1 MKRLVLAVA
10 LIAGALGLRADEA
23 EIDVLIDRGLS
34 AMYNLDYARS
44 RAAFDE
50 LSTRFPRNPIGP
62 YGRATILWWEL
73 TNEYDEQNDTLEKQ
87 FLAAVDDTVRLT
99 RALAKEDGDPTG
111 VVRLCWGGALGLKGR
126 WDAIGGHWLAAYRA
140 GKQAFNLQSAA
151 IKANPAMYDAYL
163 GPGVFHYMVAT
174 LPAAAKVIGRMMFG
188 GSKEQGLQEIRLTMD
203 KGRFASTA
211 ARLFL
216 VNLYVNTEKDPATA
230 LTLLRAGRAQYP
242 ESPFFHYVE
251 LLILEEARDW
261 PALEAGAKDYLA
273 KIEAGA
279 PHYLPRFQHMGLFAL
294 ANAHRGA
301 GRLEDARALYGRVV
315 DRPARDDRWVSLA
328 YLNRGKTFDLL
339 GRREEAL
346 ADYRTVLKRRDVWQ
360 LHDKAK
366 DLVRRPFSAEPP
378 ARPRR

>member
-1 MKRLVLAVA
+1 MKRLWAAAAIVLGAGSVRAADAAV
-10 LIAGALGLRADEA
+10 DT
-23 EIDVLIDRGLS
+23 LIDTGLE

-50 LSTRFPRNPIGP
+50 LATRFPQNPIGP

-73 TNEYDEQNDTLEKQ
+73 TNEYDEQNDALEKE
-87 FLAAVDDTVRLT
+87 FLAAVQDTVVKT
-99 RALAKEDGDPTG
+99 RALAKNGDPTG
-111 VVRLCWGGALGLKGR
+111 LIRLCGGGALGLKGR

-140 GKQAFNLQSAA
+140 GKQAYNLQSAA

-163 GPGVFHYMVAT
+163 GPGIFHYMVAT

-188 GSKEQGLQEIRLTMD
+188 GSKEQGLQEIRLTME
-203 KGRFASTA
+203 KGRFAKTA

-216 VNLYVNTEKDPATA
+216 VNIYVNNEKDPAAA
-230 LTLLRAGRAQYP
+230 LALLREGRAAYP
-242 ESPFFHYVE
+242 QSPFFHYVE
-251 LLILEEARDW
+251 LLILEEAKDW

-273 KIEAGA
+273 KIHAGA
-279 PHYLPRFQHMGLFAL
+279 PHYSPRFEHMGLFAL

-301 GRLEDARALYGRVV
+301 GRLEDALALYSRVV
-315 DRPARDDRWVSLA
+315 TRPARDDRWVSLA

-339 GRREEAL
+339 GRREDAL

-360 LHDKAK
+360 LHDKAR
-366 DLVRRPFSAEPP
+366 DRVRRPHAPDD
-378 ARPRR
+378 APRRR